1 MTVAHASEVLA
12 LDVEDL
18 DLEARV
24 TTATR
29 NLMSVDTRGTWIRSR
44 NGD

>member
-1 MTVAHASEVLA
+1 MLYKTVAHASEVFA

-29 NLMSVDTRGTWIRSR
+29 N
-44 NGD
+44 